1 MVAGRQIDVEKT
13 VAKEFGGIKF
23 ELRIMKSEVPG
34 GSGAFAHVF
43 PRIPCNALA
52 VEVIRWAKE
61 EIRGAGKKVE
71 HVFYYVHREIRSE
84 AYERIPYGE
93 LSIMFSNGE

>member
-1 MVAGRQIDVEKT
+1 MADERYLDVEKT
-13 VAKEFGGIKF
+13 VRKEFGGIRF

-61 EIRGAGKKVE
+61 EIKKAGKKVDE
-71 HVFYYVHREIRSE
+71 VFYYVHREVRSE
-84 AYERIPYGE
+84 TYERIPYGE
-93 LSIMFSNGE
+93 LSIMFSHGE